1 MASEI
6 VPVAG
11 AQLVGPLPGDLK
23 MVIVF
28 AAGVGPTSKDPTAAN
43 ALIQFITGPTG
54 AAVRKSKGMDPA

>member
-6 VPVAG
+6 VLVAG
-11 AQLVGPLPGDLK
+11 AQLVGSLPGDFK

-28 AAGVGPTSKDPTAAN
+28 AAGVGSASKDPTAAN

-54 AAVRKSKGMDPA
+54 AEVLKSKGMDPA